1 MSHQNQWHGITNS
14 DLLFNIKCF
23 KTKEKYSIIEQ
34 TLINTGLNIFFLLC
48 KWILVITTNNC
59 WKSINII
66 YIIFDNSHF
75 NRCEVVSHCSFN
87 LHFFFMSKV
96 EFLFM
101 YLRTILFLRLR
112 SSITHR
118 LWVGFELMGSYP
130 LLADNF
136 FLFELFLWTFVS
148 YSNAKIRLLWCEL
161 QRFICLLTES
171 SMQKFSLI

>member
-1 MSHQNQWHGITNS
+1 MLSIFSCVYYPPLFGAGGEGDDRGCDGWMASLDGHEFAWTAGVGYGQGGLACWDSWGHKES
-14 DLLFNIKCF
+14 DTTERLIWS
-23 KTKEKYSIIEQ
+23 ESIS
-34 TLINTGLNIFFLLC
+34 
-48 KWILVITTNNC
+48 
-59 WKSINII
+59 WKMI
-66 YIIFDNSHF
+66 
-75 NRCEVVSHCSFN
+75 SHCSFN

-101 YLRTILFLRLR
+101 HLRTILFLRLR
-112 SSITHR
+112 WSVTCR
-118 LWVGFELMGSYP
+118 LWIGFELMGSYP

-136 FLFELFLWTFVS
+136 FLFELFLWTFIS